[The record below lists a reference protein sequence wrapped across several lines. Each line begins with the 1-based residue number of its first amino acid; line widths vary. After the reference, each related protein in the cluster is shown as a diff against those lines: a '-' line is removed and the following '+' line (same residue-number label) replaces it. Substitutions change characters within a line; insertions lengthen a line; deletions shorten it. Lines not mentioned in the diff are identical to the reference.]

1 MSELI
6 HLKNELQEFV
16 NKKSKLEEKTNVY
29 RGFKD
34 SIFAFD
40 GTLNNAEKVILQN
53 LNTLIFTYEMKL
65 KELSGRIKEH
75 NDAINQLVG

>member
-6 HLKNELQEFV
+6 CLRNELQEFLS
-16 NKKSKLEEKTNVY
+16 KKSILENKINIY
-29 RGFKD
+29 KGFKE

-40 GTLNNAEKVILQN
+40 GLLNNAEKVILQN

-65 KELSGRIKEH
+65 KELTNRIKEH
-75 NDAINQLVG
+75 GETINQLVG

>member
-6 HLKNELQEFV
+6 CLRNELQEFLS
-16 NKKSKLEEKTNVY
+16 KKSILENKINIY
-29 RGFKD
+29 KGFKE

-40 GTLNNAEKVILQN
+40 GLLNNAEKVILQN

-65 KELSGRIKEH
+65 KELTNRIKEH
-75 NDAINQLVG
+75 NETINQLVG

>member
-6 HLKNELQEFV
+6 CLRNELQELI
-16 NKKSKLEEKTNVY
+16 NKKSILESKTNVY
-29 RGFKD
+29 KGFKE

-40 GTLNNAEKVILQN
+40 GLLNNAEKVILQN
-53 LNTLIFTYEMKL
+53 LNTLIFTHEMKL
-65 KELSGRIKEH
+65 KELTNRIKEH